1 MLEKYIFHLA
11 GLTFYVESV
20 STYELDR
27 CVVASLDTYIT
38 EFHSYNVIN
47 AANISILLITST
59 QGTINNKRP
68 RVAASILTYYNYF

>member
-1 MLEKYIFHLA
+1 MLEKYIFHLT

-20 STYELDR
+20 STFELDR

-38 EFHSYNVIN
+38 EFPSYNVIN